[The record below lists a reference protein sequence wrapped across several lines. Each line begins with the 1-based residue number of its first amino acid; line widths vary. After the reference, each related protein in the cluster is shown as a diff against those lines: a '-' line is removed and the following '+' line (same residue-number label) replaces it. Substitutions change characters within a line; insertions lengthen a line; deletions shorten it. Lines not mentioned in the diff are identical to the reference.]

1 MAEVVDAPD
10 LKSVGSIPV
19 GVQVPLVL
27 LGVLNQFLN
36 KQKYGTGMKYR
47 IDTRYVWYNKESM
60 LVLMYFINQVP
71 FTFDEVPES
80 LYYDKEIL
88 AIADNEKR
96 FEPEEL
102 YYSSFYLIDELCHP
116 LMFDVELEN
125 PELLPAD

>member
-1 MAEVVDAPD
+1 
-10 LKSVGSIPV
+10 
-19 GVQVPLVL
+19 
-27 LGVLNQFLN
+27 
-36 KQKYGTGMKYR
+36 MKYR

-116 LMFDVELEN
+116 LMFELDLEN
-125 PELLPAD
+125 PELLPVD